1 MADVIMLA
9 ERPSN
14 VSARSVPAAP
24 SAASF
29 ADSAVSDAAPQ
40 AIGNYKGVML
50 CNRPGVIADTPDWLK
65 PAGNELPVFRAGV
78 PHEVVHP
85 RGRDTLFD
93 RPPVKIP
100 PRKKRHDAMEAHRSW
115 LTSLI
120 QRRAALQ
127 VRACAGAL
135 AHRACGWVRCPGNR
149 AIPDVQAERDS
160 EELRKTE
167 VHKHVAERQ
176 QAFRDLVRSQASTTH
191 SLALPQSVYHMCL
204 PPCPVCAGPI
214 RRHGVSCNGRC
225 SSCFRGSV
233 RR

>member
-1 MADVIMLA
+1 MTDLSPLAMADVIMLA

-14 VSARSVPAAP
+14 VSARSFPAAP

-93 RPPVKIP
+93 RPPVTIP

-127 VRACAGAL
+127 VCAHARARAL
-135 AHRACGWVRCPGNR
+135 EHRARGLVCDALWRTSLYR
-149 AIPDVQAERDS
+149 LQAERDS
-160 EELRKTE
+160 EELRRTE
-167 VHKHVAERQ
+167 VHKRVAERQ
-176 QAFRDLVRSQASTTH
+176 QAFRDLVRSQASIAP
-191 SLALPQSVYHMCL
+191 SPALPQ
-204 PPCPVCAGPI
+204 
-214 RRHGVSCNGRC
+214 
-225 SSCFRGSV
+225 
-233 RR
+233 

>member
-14 VSARSVPAAP
+14 VSARSFPAAP

-93 RPPVKIP
+93 RPPVTIP

-127 VRACAGAL
+127 VCVHARARAL
-135 AHRACGWVRCPGNR
+135 EHRARGLVRCVLADEPVPIAGGTRLRR
-149 AIPDVQAERDS
+149 AAQDRGAQARGRE
-160 EELRKTE
+160 T
-167 VHKHVAERQ
+167 
-176 QAFRDLVRSQASTTH
+176 
-191 SLALPQSVYHMCL
+191 
-204 PPCPVCAGPI
+204 AGFSGPRPI
-214 RRHGVSCNGRC
+214 AGEHRPFSC
-225 SSCFRGSV
+225 SATMSI
-233 RR
+233 